1 MPYQFIGFTGPKLEF
16 KNVATGSTEPPTFSK
31 PLKGANDQ
39 WYLFSEIPE
48 NILYGYSEPEPE
60 PEPVTQGNTTVEEEP
75 EPTTHTSVYGKTL
88 VQSRKYKAPEGD
100 SRTEGIHEGEAVR
113 SYFNKWTLFKYKNIS
128 GLSEKSQG
136 SEVSDRYST
145 VVNST
150 SPYIAPTANNIVQY
164 SENIDSLAFK
174 YDLEDFIQCEH
185 YGQISNSYMVTL
197 RRFGYPIAD
206 NLIEPRQ
213 IGPGGDLIDTTQP
226 DIARAITWLSPALGN
241 DLKEILKFNVKIPWK
256 EEESAVQTIQA
267 GKKNRG
273 AVGAM
278 IDGSPIFQA
287 IENGINGY
295 NADQTQRAN
304 AQGGGFDPLKETYP
318 NTVYGPLNVIKNIMA
333 REQGLKFEQEFKL
346 TFHYDLRGYPN
357 TSPKVAF
364 MDTMANLLAL
374 TYNNAPFWGG
384 AVRYTG
390 SGSLGKP
397 FGDYSLLAAGDY
409 EGFLKGLGTQI
420 SNAVSTGFADLQ
432 KAWETGNLGDSKI
445 LNNVIGGGLMK
456 LFNGPQGGSIVNS
469 LLTGDPTGQWHL
481 TIGNPLNPIMM
492 IGNLACTDSNF
503 SFEGPFG
510 YEDFP
515 SKLKVEITLK
525 PARMRDKGEIE
536 SMFNAG
542 KGRMYLQPEY
552 GADIDNLVNVSAYGN
567 KDRLAQGFNEDAI
580 QKLSD
585 MSAG

>member
-1 MPYQFIGFTGPKLEF
+1 MALVLEEISSTTPPIYFYVDDETGEKVTRTSPIPDAIG
-16 KNVATGSTEPPTFSK
+16 NEPPAQE
-31 PLKGANDQ
+31 G
-39 WYLFSEIPE
+39 
-48 NILYGYSEPEPE
+48 
-60 PEPVTQGNTTVEEEP
+60 TQQPGNTTVEEEP

-88 VQSRKYKAPEGD
+88 IQSRKYKAPEGD
-100 SRTEGIHEGEAVR
+100 SRTEGIDEGEAVR
-113 SYFNKWTLFKYKNIS
+113 SHFNKWTLFKYKNIS
-128 GLSEKSQG
+128 GLSENSQG

-145 VVNST
+145 VVNSN

-164 SENIDSLAFK
+164 SQNIDSLAFK
-174 YDLEDFIQCEH
+174 YDLTDFIQCEH
-185 YGQISNSYMVTL
+185 YGQISNNYMVTL

-256 EEESAVQTIQA
+256 DEESAVQTIQA
-267 GKKNRG
+267 GKANRG

-295 NADQTQRAN
+295 GADQTQRIN
-304 AQGGGFDPLKETYP
+304 AEGAGFDPLKETYP

-357 TSPKVAF
+357 TSPKAAF

-390 SGSLGKP
+390 SGTLGKP
-397 FGDYSLLAAGDY
+397 FGDYSKLAAGDY
-409 EGFLKGLGTQI
+409 EGFLKGLGSQI

-492 IGNLACTDSNF
+492 VGNLACTDSSF

-542 KGRMYLQPEY
+542 RGRMYLQPEY
-552 GADIDNLVNVSAYGN
+552 GRDIDNLVNVSAYGN
-567 KDRLAQGFNEDAI
+567 KDRIAQGFSEDAI

>member
-1 MPYQFIGFTGPKLEF
+1 MAYQFIEDLGFELQFEIIETGF
-16 KNVATGSTEPPTFSK
+16 IDATLSK
-31 PLKGANDQ
+31 PIKGSDDQ
-39 WYLFSEIPE
+39 WYLFRELPE

-60 PEPVTQGNTTVEEEP
+60 PEPATQGNTTVEEEP
-75 EPTTHTSVYGKTL
+75 VDNTSVYGKKL

-174 YDLEDFIQCEH
+174 YSLTDFIQCEH

-409 EGFLKGLGTQI
+409 KGFLEGLGTQL
-420 SNAVSTGFADLQ
+420 SNAVSTGFADIS
-432 KAWETGNLGDSKI
+432 KAFETGNLGDSKI

-492 IGNLACTDSNF
+492 IGNLACTDSSF

-552 GADIDNLVNVSAYGN
+552 GGDIDNLVNVSAYGN
-567 KDRLAQGFNEDAI
+567 KDRLAQGFSEDAI

>member
-1 MPYQFIGFTGPKLEF
+1 MAYQYLGKLGPKIQFE
-16 KNVATGSTEPPTFSK
+16 VIETGVQEETFASPPF
-31 PLKGANDQ
+31 KGADDQ
-39 WYLFSEIPE
+39 WYLFQETPE
-48 NILYGYSEPEPE
+48 NILYGYTEPEPE

-75 EPTTHTSVYGKTL
+75 TPTEYTSVYGKTL

-113 SYFNKWTLFKYKNIS
+113 SHFNKWTLFKYKNIS
-128 GLSEKSQG
+128 GLSENSQG
-136 SEVSDRYST
+136 SEVSDKYST

-174 YDLEDFIQCEH
+174 YSLTDFIQCEH
-185 YGQISNSYMVTL
+185 YGQISNNYMVTL

-206 NLIEPRQ
+206 DLIAPRQ
-213 IGPGGDLIDTTQP
+213 MGPDGEPIDVTQP

-241 DLKEILKFNVKIPWK
+241 DLKEILKFNVGIPWK

-346 TFHYDLRGYPN
+346 TFHYDLRGYGN

-364 MDTMANLLAL
+364 MDSMANLLAL

-397 FGDYSLLAAGDY
+397 FGDYELLRSGDY
-409 EGFLKGLGTQI
+409 EGFLKGLGSQL
-420 SNAVSTGFADLQ
+420 SNAVSTGFADIS
-432 KAWETGNLGDSKI
+432 KAFETGNLGDSKI

-456 LFNGPQGGSIVNS
+456 LFNGPQGGAIVNS

-492 IGNLACTDSNF
+492 VGNLACTDSSF

-552 GADIDNLVNVSAYGN
+552 GGDIDNLVNVSAYGN
-567 KDRLAQGFNEDAI
+567 KDRLAQGFSEDAI

>member
-1 MPYQFIGFTGPKLEF
+1 
-16 KNVATGSTEPPTFSK
+16 
-31 PLKGANDQ
+31 
-39 WYLFSEIPE
+39 
-48 NILYGYSEPEPE
+48 
-60 PEPVTQGNTTVEEEP
+60 
-75 EPTTHTSVYGKTL
+75 
-88 VQSRKYKAPEGD
+88 
-100 SRTEGIHEGEAVR
+100 
-113 SYFNKWTLFKYKNIS
+113 
-128 GLSEKSQG
+128 
-136 SEVSDRYST
+136 
-145 VVNST
+145 
-150 SPYIAPTANNIVQY
+150 
-164 SENIDSLAFK
+164 
-174 YDLEDFIQCEH
+174 
-185 YGQISNSYMVTL
+185 
-197 RRFGYPIAD
+197 
-206 NLIEPRQ
+206 
-213 IGPGGDLIDTTQP
+213 
-226 DIARAITWLSPALGN
+226 
-241 DLKEILKFNVKIPWK
+241 
-256 EEESAVQTIQA
+256 
-267 GKKNRG
+267 
-273 AVGAM
+273 M

-346 TFHYDLRGYPN
+346 TFHYDLRGYGN

-364 MDTMANLLAL
+364 MDSMANLLAL

-397 FGDYSLLAAGDY
+397 FGDYELLRSGDY
-409 EGFLKGLGTQI
+409 EGFLKGLGSQL
-420 SNAVSTGFADLQ
+420 SNAVSTGFADIS
-432 KAWETGNLGDSKI
+432 KAFETGNLGDSKI

-456 LFNGPQGGSIVNS
+456 LFNGPQGGAIVNS

-492 IGNLACTDSNF
+492 VGNLACTDSSF

-552 GADIDNLVNVSAYGN
+552 GGDIDNLVNVSAYGN
-567 KDRLAQGFNEDAI
+567 KDRLAQGFSEDAI

>member
-1 MPYQFIGFTGPKLEF
+1 MAYKFLGYVGPKLQFEVVETGF
-16 KNVATGSTEPPTFSK
+16 KDETFTVK
-31 PLKGANDQ
+31 PEKGADGQ
-39 WYLFSEIPE
+39 WYLFGEI
-48 NILYGYSEPEPE
+48 LHDYTEPEPDNE
-60 PEPVTQGNTTVEEEP
+60 PASHGNTTFVDSAP
-75 EPTTHTSVYGKTL
+75 GNFTSVYGDNL
-88 VQSRKYKAPEGD
+88 IQSRRYQAPEGD
-100 SRTEGIHEGEAVR
+100 SRTDGIHEGTAVR

-128 GLSEKSQG
+128 GLSAESQG
-136 SEVSDRYST
+136 SEVSNKYSK
-145 VVNST
+145 VVNSLEST
-150 SPYIAPTANNIVQY
+150 APTANNIVQY
-164 SENIDSLAFK
+164 ADNIDSLAFK
-174 YDLEDFIQCEH
+174 YSLTDFIQCEH

-206 NLIEPRQ
+206 DLIAPRQ
-213 IGPGGDLIDTTQP
+213 MGPGGDLIDTTQP

-241 DLKEILKFNVKIPWK
+241 DLKEILKFNVSIPWK
-256 EEESAVQTIQA
+256 DEESAVQTIQA

-278 IDGSPIFQA
+278 IDGSPLFQA

-346 TFHYDLRGYPN
+346 TFHYDLRGYGN

-397 FGDYSLLAAGDY
+397 FGDYELLRSGDY
-409 EGFLKGLGTQI
+409 EGFLKGLGTQL
-420 SNAVSTGFADLQ
+420 SNAVSTGFADISR
-432 KAWETGNLGDSKI
+432 AFETGNLGDSKI

-481 TIGNPLNPIMM
+481 TIGNPMNPIMM
-492 IGNLACTDSNF
+492 VGNLACTDSSF

-542 KGRMYLQPEY
+542 KGRMYLQPEF
-552 GADIDNLVNVSAYGN
+552 GGDIDNLVNVSAYGN
-567 KDRLAQGFNEDAI
+567 KDRLAQGFNNDAI